1 MSSQRKVYLIDDDQS
16 VRESITLVLSEGG
29 YQVFPFADAQ
39 VFLSEFKQS
48 ADPEVIV
55 LDMKMPVISGLELQA
70 QILNLGIKAPI
81 IFISGQSHRKEII
94 YGFKAGASDFLIKP
108 FTTEQLTFSVE
119 QALSRDTEYKVIK
132 NKYQLLTPRE
142 KEVFELLA
150 NGELLKII
158 ANKWGV
164 SESVIKIHKKHIME
178 KLGINSLQELG
189 KVDLLLNT
197 SDFKKFQTPKK

>member
-1 MSSQRKVYLIDDDQS
+1 
-16 VRESITLVLSEGG
+16 
-29 YQVFPFADAQ
+29 
-39 VFLSEFKQS
+39 
-48 ADPEVIV
+48 
-55 LDMKMPVISGLELQA
+55 MKMPVISGLELQA

-81 IFISGQSHRKEII
+81 IFISGQSHREEII
-94 YGFKAGASDFLIKP
+94 HGFKSGASDFLIKP

-158 ANKWGV
+158 ANK
-164 SESVIKIHKKHIME
+164 
-178 KLGINSLQELG
+178 
-189 KVDLLLNT
+189 
-197 SDFKKFQTPKK
+197 